1 MMQQCEKFEAI
12 FIDNSEGKFEI
23 LFESLKLYR
32 SK

>member
-23 LFESLKLYR
+23 LFEFIETLP
-32 SK
+32 